1 MTILETERL
10 LLRPLVAADAPQMT
24 ALAGDYDVAAGTL
37 TLPHPY
43 AQSDAEQFISRFQ
56 TASSADPDHVF
67 ALALR
72 ADDRLIGVIGL
83 HEARSFLRAEMGYWL
98 GKPYW
103 NQGYA
108 SEAARR
114 LVRYGFETLNLN
126 RIHAACFFGECDTSR
141 FDCAKTRPDSDGRPA
156 ATETTADAC
165 QSQWGTFGL
174 TTAQEET
181 QWG

>member
-43 AQSDAEQFISRFQ
+43 AQSDAEQFIAQ
-56 TASSADPDHVF
+56 GQAASHDSPDHVF
-67 ALALR
+67 AIALK
-72 ADDRLIGVIGL
+72 ADNQFIGLVGL
-83 HEARSFLRAEMGYWL
+83 HETRPFLRAEMGYWL

-114 LVRYGFETLNLN
+114 MVRYGFETLNLN
-126 RIHAACFFGECDTSR
+126 RIHAGCYATNPASARVMQKAGMTYEGTLRQHYVRFGVLHDTHVYGILRAEWEPS
-141 FDCAKTRPDSDGRPA
+141 
-156 ATETTADAC
+156 E
-165 QSQWGTFGL
+165 Q
-174 TTAQEET
+174 
-181 QWG
+181 